1 MKIEASLIKE
11 MREKTGLPVMDCK
24 KALEEA
30 DNNLEEAFKILKKK
44 GVEIAL
50 KKGEREACEGLISS
64 YIHNN
69 GKLGVLLEVN
79 CETDFV
85 AKTEE
90 FKELVRNIA
99 LQIAAMAPIAIE
111 QKEISA
117 EIIAERR
124 KWWDEQFSDKPEKV
138 REKIIDNKLNDFYK
152 EKALLEQ
159 TFIKDENVTIRNYL
173 RSVIAK
179 LGENIFIR
187 RFLRYQLGEKLI

>member
-1 MKIEASLIKE
+1 MKIKAPLIKE

-24 KALEEA
+24 QALEEA
-30 DNNLEEAFKILKKK
+30 DNNLEKAFKLLKKK

-64 YIHNN
+64 YIHTN
-69 GKLGVLLEVN
+69 GKLGVLLEIN

-99 LQIAAMAPIAIE
+99 LQIAAMVPMVVE
-111 QKEISA
+111 RKEISP

-124 KWWDEQFSDKPEKV
+124 KWWDEEFSDKPEKV

-152 EKALLEQ
+152 ENALLEQ
-159 TFIKDENVTIRNYL
+159 TFIKDENITIRDYL

-179 LGENIFIR
+179 LGENITIR
-187 RFLRYQLGEKLI
+187 RFLRYQLGEKLT